1 MYIAQCKLIWAN
13 SCGGYTKNFSI
24 RSNLIPSQIL
34 SRGRSVSSSLRQKVC
49 GKMIP
54 FNYQIVFIEF
64 FYFSVKF

>member
-1 MYIAQCKLIWAN
+1 MYIAQCKLIWAI
-13 SCGGYTKNFSI
+13 SFWRLYEKLQYPVKSYP
-24 RSNLIPSQIL
+24 RLNLVT
-34 SRGRSVSSSLRQKVC
+34 GRSVSSSRSRKAC